1 MTGLLEIF
9 GPQPYEVAP
18 YGLLSLR
25 DPDVTADERWL
36 SGFTYESRTCTA
48 NVNLLDICG
57 GHAPVNVITPS
68 PTTVRNR
75 EFQPFAIE
83 AVDECSTWGFQ
94 ARDVEQR
101 ALDALE
107 ACTQKALEN
116 EFWTGSLATTNGY
129 TENRYLASTDT
140 VDETPGGVA
149 VKLRY
154 GLAILERALAD
165 CGCGTRGTIHVTR
178 DVGSALP
185 VKVVGDHLETQ
196 LGNLVVAGS
205 GYTGS
210 GPDGTIPGTGTWI
223 YATGPVS
230 VLLGK
235 SEAIGAKL
243 IQQVDSSKNTWE
255 ARAQRPAAVTWDGC
269 CAFAVHV
276 DLALDYA

>member
-1 MTGLLEIF
+1 MTGLLEIIEAPPF
-9 GPQPYEVAP
+9 VAAQF
-18 YGLLSLR
+18 GLLSLR

-36 SGFTYESRTCTA
+36 SGFTYESRSCTA
-48 NVNLLDICG
+48 TVNLLDICG
-57 GHAPVNVITPS
+57 GDAPVNIITPS
-68 PTTVRNR
+68 DDPRNR
-75 EFQPFAIE
+75 TFEPFIIE
-83 AVDECSTWGFQ
+83 AVDECSTFGFLKN
-94 ARDVEQR
+94 DVEKR
-101 ALDALE
+101 AVEALE

-116 EFWTGSLATTNGY
+116 EFWTGDLATTNGY

-140 VDETPGGVA
+140 VDVTPGGSA

-178 DVGSALP
+178 DVGSVLP
-185 VKVVGDHLETQ
+185 VKVVDEHLETQ
-196 LGNLVVAGS
+196 LGNYVVAGA

-210 GPDGTIPGTGTWI
+210 GPDGTIPGAGTWM

-230 VLLGK
+230 VLLGP
-235 SEAIGAKL
+235 SEAVGATMVE
-243 IQQVDSSKNTWE
+243 QVDRSNNTWE

>member
-48 NVNLLDICG
+48 NINLLDICG
-57 GHAPVNVITPS
+57 GSAPVNVVAPS
-68 PTTVRNR
+68 SAPRNR
-75 EFQPFAIE
+75 EFQPFVIE
-83 AVDECSTWGFQ
+83 AVDECATFGFQ
-94 ARDVEQR
+94 KHDVEQR
-101 ALDALE
+101 AIDALE

-116 EFWTGSLATTNGY
+116 EFWTGDLATTNGY
-129 TENRYLASTDT
+129 TENRYLASLDT
-140 VDETPGGVA
+140 VDVTPAGGA

-154 GLAILERALAD
+154 GLAILERALGN

-185 VKVVGDHLETQ
+185 VKVVNDHLETQ
-196 LGNLVVAGS
+196 LGNYVVAGP
-205 GYTGS
+205 GYPGS

-230 VLLGK
+230 VLLGP
-235 SEAIGAKL
+235 SEAVGAN
-243 IQQVDSSKNTWE
+243 IAQQVDSSVNTWQ